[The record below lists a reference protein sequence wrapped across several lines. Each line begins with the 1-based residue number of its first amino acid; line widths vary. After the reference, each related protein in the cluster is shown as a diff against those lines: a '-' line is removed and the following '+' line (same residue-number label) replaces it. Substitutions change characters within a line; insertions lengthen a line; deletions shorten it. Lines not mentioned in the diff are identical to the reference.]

1 MPPPITLLHCGV
13 LGQHFVS
20 SVNSVAASKDQA
32 QPQSTARSLNCDPA
46 PRVSF
51 WPYTLLVLHL
61 LQLKDSQD
69 PALLSPDAAI
79 VTVPM
84 G

>member
-1 MPPPITLLHCGV
+1 MG
-13 LGQHFVS
+13 GAR
-20 SVNSVAASKDQA
+20 AAFCLFSELYSCKQGSGSA
-32 QPQSTARSLNCDPA
+32 QSTARSLNCDPA

-51 WPYTLLVLHL
+51 QSYALFVLHL
-61 LQLKDSQD
+61 LQLKASQD

-79 VTVPM
+79 VTVPT